1 MHRRHLLFCWNQS
14 SIHRHYNRLLIV
26 CKIHLPCLCQWLLRQ
41 HHRLCYGYINLR
53 KKVQLR
59 SIETNLKVAIH
70 NPFVFF
76 NCSYIGL
83 VKKKYAI
90 FWSELPKPSG
100 IHFNRN
106 LIPSTLKTDEDI
118 ATYLYNKFGYPKQHV
133 IFILERRQGKYQ

>member
-1 MHRRHLLFCWNQS
+1 MGSFLLVSKFSVISTKDLMPFVLYPHSLSTHVPKPKLEN
-14 SIHRHYNRLLIV
+14 
-26 CKIHLPCLCQWLLRQ
+26 
-41 HHRLCYGYINLR
+41 INLR